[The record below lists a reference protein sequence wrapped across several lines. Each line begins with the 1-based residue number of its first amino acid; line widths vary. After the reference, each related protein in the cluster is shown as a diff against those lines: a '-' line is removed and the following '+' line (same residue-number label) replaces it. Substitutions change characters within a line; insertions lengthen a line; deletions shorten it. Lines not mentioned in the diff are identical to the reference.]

1 MADQTPLPKP
11 PENQPSAVAARGVG
25 PGGQPVGVPGI
36 IVIAIYLIGAVL
48 FCLYGLVV
56 LWPTPTPSR
65 TQAPGESKSS
75 AAPAAIATTAAQTV
89 TPTATT
95 AANQESQ
102 KENAHQAESG
112 PSVISAFG
120 TTFLIE
126 DEVRLLLIVSLSGAL
141 GSLVHALRSTYWYVG
156 NRDFV
161 WSWVGK
167 YLMQP
172 FAGTALAVVFYMVV
186 RGGFFSPQA
195 GFKQTSPFGFAALAG
210 MVGMFS
216 EQAVLK
222 LKQVAETVLAKPDPG
237 KDARPQESSNQ

>member
-1 MADQTPLPKP
+1 MADHSPLLAPTNDKH
-11 PENQPSAVAARGVG
+11 PSGGPARGEG
-25 PGGQPVGVPGI
+25 PGSQPVGVPGI
-36 IVIAIYLIGAVL
+36 IVICLYLIGAVL

-65 TQAPGESKSS
+65 TQAPGEQAS
-75 AAPAAIATTAAQTV
+75 AASAPPALTPATFPSGQGTQT
-89 TPTATT
+89 
-95 AANQESQ
+95 ES
-102 KENAHQAESG
+102 A
-112 PSVISAFG
+112 PSLINAFG
-120 TTFLIE
+120 TTFSIE

-141 GSLVHALRSTYWYVG
+141 GSLVHALRSTYWYIG
-156 NRDFV
+156 NRDFI

-167 YLMQP
+167 YLMPP

-237 KDARPQESSNQ
+237 SDARPQRTSED